1 MPTVTP
7 PELVNKIAERLQ
19 ELEPDIQRMARR
31 WARDCPD
38 DWEDLAQEAR
48 LAIYQQLK
56 QDPETPRSHLMQ
68 QAKSQIVDY
77 RELGKSVD
85 GKLDRTYH
93 RTTVW
98 RLASL
103 DAAPEVVGAEYSSL
117 HFRSHRLRPV
127 EDLALDR
134 VTYGELRRRLTGQQ
148 AQYLSLRLQGYASRE
163 ITAIMGVTRWG
174 RHRLQE
180 EIKEQARDILLAAA
194 PCTP

>member
-1 MPTVTP
+1 
-7 PELVNKIAERLQ
+7 LANIAERLQ
-19 ELEPDIQRMARR
+19 ELEADIQRMARR

-68 QAKSQIVDY
+68 HAKSQIVDY

-103 DAAPEVVGAEYSSL
+103 DASPEVVGAEYSGL
-117 HFRSHRLRPV
+117 YFRSHRLRPV

-134 VTYGELRRRLTGQQ
+134 VTYGELRQRLTGQQ
-148 AQYLSLRLQGYASRE
+148 AQYLSLRGHDEINDAICGVDVLYCGACRRSPASVLVSCSPSCVRCWE
-163 ITAIMGVTRWG
+163 NGTGAW
-174 RHRLQE
+174 
-180 EIKEQARDILLAAA
+180 
-194 PCTP
+194 